1 MFPTRRAKL
10 FTPTRRSFLAGAGAF
25 AAATQFPIPAIGQG
39 KKDLVYGGFG
49 AGYSNLNPLQRT
61 DNAAGIIMRNVFDA
75 LVRPDYAAQRV
86 VPELAVEW
94 SRPDALTWRIKLR
107 EGVKW
112 HKGYGEMTAED
123 VVYSWMTCLQDKCF
137 QTGTALFPL
146 ESIKADGKY
155 VVEAKMK
162 QPFGAFPGVTM
173 GYGGNIICKAAHQ
186 EMGNAY
192 NLTPIGTGAFQ
203 VEQASSNEI
212 IVARNSDYWNPNQPQ
227 LDRIVFRAI
236 PDSQVR
242 LQSLERGE
250 LDFISQPDT
259 KDVEEIKSND
269 DLVYTST
276 PGWVWDYQQF
286 CLKGNDGMA
295 FQDKRVRQAISY
307 AIDREAIV
315 KEIYNGEALPTDYTI
330 PPGFM
335 GYKKGPLRYPKNGDL
350 AKAKELMAAAGVSGY
365 EVEVICSDKDW
376 LRRELELVAA
386 MVSQIGITYK
396 IRNLDIGSFNN
407 LWLNKNFQQHL
418 EDITIVAPDTDAT
431 CWWFYHSQGNVT
443 AGYDNPEM
451 DKLLDEAR
459 ASSDTDERIGLYDQ
473 VTSVALEDQPLV
485 IHCNPNL
492 IRAYRKGLQGFE
504 PGPQAN
510 AEWFKDAR
518 WS

>member
-1 MFPTRRAKL
+1 MSPAGTFPTNRRN
-10 FTPTRRSFLAGAGAF
+10 FLVGVGAA
-25 AAATQFPIPAIGQG
+25 AAATQFPMPAIGQG
-39 KKDLVYGGFG
+39 KKDLIYGGFG
-49 AGYSNLNPLQRT
+49 AGYSNLNPNMRT
-61 DNAAGIIMRNVFDA
+61 DNAAGIIMRNIFDS
-75 LVRPDYAAQRV
+75 LVRPDYLAQSIA
-86 VPELAVEW
+86 PELALEW
-94 SRPDALTWRIKLR
+94 KQPDPLTWRLKLR

-112 HKGYGEMTAED
+112 HKGYGELTAED
-123 VVYSWMTCLQDKCF
+123 VVYSWATCIADKCF
-137 QTGTALFPL
+137 QVSGSLFPL
-146 ESIKADGKY
+146 ESVKADGKH
-155 VVEAKMK
+155 VVEIKMK
-162 QPFGAFPGVTM
+162 LPFGAFPGVTM
-173 GYGGNIICKAAHQ
+173 GYGGNVICKAAHQ
-186 EMGNAY
+186 ELGNAY
-192 NLTPIGTGAFQ
+192 NLNPIGTGAFQ
-203 VEQASSNEI
+203 VEQVSSNEI
-212 IVARNSDYWNPNQPQ
+212 IVARNPDYWNPERPK

-259 KDVEEIKSND
+259 KDIEKIKANK
-269 DLVYTST
+269 DLVSTST
-276 PGWVWDYQQF
+276 PGWGWDYQQF
-286 CLKGNDGMA
+286 CLKGNQNML

-315 KEIYNGEALPTDYTI
+315 KEIYNGEALATDHTI

-335 GYKKGPLRYPKNGDL
+335 GYKEALLRYPKNGDL

-407 LWLNKNFQQHL
+407 LWLNDNFQQHL
-418 EDITIVAPDTDAT
+418 EDIAIVAPDTDAT

-443 AGYDNPEM
+443 AGYKNPEM
-451 DKLLDEAR
+451 DTLLDNAR
-459 ASSDTDERIGLYDQ
+459 GSNDEKERIGLYGKITDI
-473 VTSVALEDQPLV
+473 ALEDQPLV

-492 IRAYRKGLQGFE
+492 LRAYRKGLNGFE
-504 PGPQAN
+504 PSPQSN
-510 AEWFKDAR
+510 TEWFKDAY